1 MLIQLPSRRRHLAA
15 EVSRVRESGRPRL
28 RVFQAR
34 IGPGKLMPFL
44 VRKKSPKRASNPL
57 SFGPQI
63 RNLGQGRHVI
73 FPKKEISHEFNSF
86 DNPRLPKESHLQM
99 KRAPMPVMPA
109 ARSSPSMTLY
119 GTSKFLCS
127 VAPSN
132 PLFVDKPAVQI
143 A

>member
-1 MLIQLPSRRRHLAA
+1 MGFLS
-15 EVSRVRESGRPRL
+15 SGGAKLEKL
-28 RVFQAR
+28 RKPT
-34 IGPGKLMPFL
+34 GPGKLMPFL

-73 FPKKEISHEFNSF
+73 FPKKEFSREFNIF
-86 DNPRLPKESHLQM
+86 DNPRLPKESRLQM

-109 ARSSPSMTLY
+109 ARSSPSVTLY
-119 GTSKFLCS
+119 GTSKKFCS
-127 VAPSN
+127 DAPSN